1 MSPHLDELGEVAGGD
16 GSSGLLCL
24 NCNPDPD
31 KQQKMDG
38 LMAALVNF
46 TVCNQLYSIFTNII
60 FVNIRSR
67 TRSRF
72 CMCKLVFY
80 YNKVSCL
87 CVWGLFLMV

>member
-1 MSPHLDELGEVAGGD
+1 MSPHLDELEEEAGGD

-46 TVCNQLYSIFTNII
+46 TVCNQLYSVFTNII

-67 TRSRF
+67 
-72 CMCKLVFY
+72 
-80 YNKVSCL
+80 CL
-87 CVWGLFLMV
+87 S